1 VALRRIAVWEKIWT
15 VGLVSHRAGPS
26 RAGVTTLDLR
36 TEPPAVGI
44 VEQAQMGTTPG
55 RIEVGEGPRLLPR
68 RPGPRSLDAESGES
82 DLTAWSREVLGRHP
96 AVGLAVGVLGAG
108 TPCEFVTWGFADR
121 STGRP
126 VDADTAFRIGS
137 VTKVITAI
145 AVMQLQEQGALDLD
159 GPAQDYLRGYRLVP
173 ARASIESPS
182 VRHLL
187 THTAGIA
194 EVQRVRDLAQRGAGP
209 FGSRPSMP
217 SGPPGAAL
225 PSLPEYYCHGLP
237 VVATPGTTFAYSNHG
252 YATLGRIVEEVS
264 GVGLDRYF
272 RERIFDPL
280 GMKDSGLG
288 RPTRAGPRLATGY
301 VIGRHGVTEVPDR
314 DWLGAGSGGVFATPR
329 DLCRLASAIIAGG
342 GNEHGS
348 VLAPETLA
356 TMFEPHHQPD
366 PRVPGWGL
374 GFARSEVGGHRVV
387 GHDGVLPGFN
397 SAILVAPD
405 DELAVIALTNGAP
418 GAFVWF
424 DTELRDLVRHRLR
437 VPAEEIRHDVPQH
450 PELWNELRGTYRL
463 PPRVSDL
470 RGRVALAGGVQVLI
484 RSGRLVL
491 RALAPVPAL
500 YRGVVLHPDD
510 PEDPYAF
517 RVDLSALGMASVR
530 IVFGRDATSGALAL
544 HADPGGQ
551 PLSLVRRE
559 GRRRG

>member
-1 VALRRIAVWEKIWT
+1 
-15 VGLVSHRAGPS
+15 
-26 RAGVTTLDLR
+26 
-36 TEPPAVGI
+36 
-44 VEQAQMGTTPG
+44 MGMTPG
-55 RIEVGEGPRLLPR
+55 RIEVDEGPRLLPL
-68 RPGPRSLDAESGES
+68 RPCARLRVTGPAGR
-82 DLTAWSREVLGRHP
+82 DLPAWFMEVLGRHP

-108 TPCEFVTWGFADR
+108 GRLELATWGFADR
-121 STGRP
+121 STGRL
-126 VDADTAFRIGS
+126 VGAETVFRIGS

-159 GPAQDYLRGYRLVP
+159 SPAQEYLRGYRLVP
-173 ARASIESPS
+173 ARAGIEGPS

-217 SGPPGAAL
+217 SAPPGAAL
-225 PSLPEYYCHGLP
+225 PSLPEYYRHGLP
-237 VVATPGTTFAYSNHG
+237 VVAQPGTTFAYSNHG

-264 GVGLDRYF
+264 GDGLERYF
-272 RERIFDPL
+272 HERIFDPL
-280 GMKDSGLG
+280 GMADSRLARSAGL
-288 RPTRAGPRLATGY
+288 ASRLATGY
-301 VIGRHGVTEVPDR
+301 VMGRHGVTAVPDR
-314 DWLGAGSGGVFATPR
+314 DWLGAGSGGVYSTPR
-329 DLCRLASAIIAGG
+329 DLARLASAILGGG

-348 VLAPETLA
+348 VLEPETLA
-356 TMFEPHHQPD
+356 TMFEPHHRPD

-374 GFARSEVGGHRVV
+374 GFARSEVGGHRLV

-405 DELAVIALTNGAP
+405 DDLAIIALTNGAP

-424 DTELRDLVRHRLR
+424 DTELKDLVRRRLR
-437 VPAEEIRHDVPQH
+437 VPAEGIRHDVPQH
-450 PELWNELRGTYRL
+450 PEVWDELCGTYRL

-470 RGRVALAGGVQVLI
+470 RGRAALAGGVQVLA
-484 RSGRLVL
+484 RGGCLVL

-500 YRGVVLHPDD
+500 FRGVVLHPDD

-517 RVDLSALGMASVR
+517 RVDLSSLGMSSVR
-530 IVFGRDATSGALAL
+530 IVFGRDTTSGAVAL
-544 HADPGGQ
+544 HADLGGQ

-559 GRRRG
+559 GGRRG